1 MKNCKPSE
9 IFPVLAV
16 ENQIDEYHVL
26 WQKFH
31 AVQFPEV
38 YNNLDSILQHD
49 RMKKRKRCY
58 WLVIQMYSAVVRY
71 SHLLVQH
78 RIEILPAMLEML
90 FYFLCRHAF
99 HTTRLVV
106 FEWGEYAAH
115 CVALDGLYLGP
126 TFWMCVQQE
135 SALRQLDLRTCP
147 RVSIKNPTVETPDLH
162 LTLDPITERLFLQVV
177 QEYKLPTPYYS
188 INKEQQQ

>member
-1 MKNCKPSE
+1 MKHCQKGE

-16 ENQIDEYHVL
+16 ENQIDEYHRL

-31 AVQFPEV
+31 EVHFPEV
-38 YNNLDSILQHD
+38 YDGLDSILQHD
-49 RMKKRKRCY
+49 RMKKRKQCY
-58 WLVIQMYSAVVRY
+58 WLIIKMYSAVVRT
-71 SHLLVQH
+71 SHLMVQH
-78 RIEILPAMLEML
+78 RIEILPALLEML

-106 FEWGEYAAH
+106 FEWGSYAAH
-115 CVALDGLYLGP
+115 CVELDGMYLGP

-147 RVSIKNPTVETPDLH
+147 NVSLKNPTVETPDLH
-162 LTLDPITERLFLQVV
+162 LIVDPCTEKILLQVV
-177 QEYKLPTPYYS
+177 QEYQLPCPYYS
-188 INKEQQQ
+188 IDRGNQQ